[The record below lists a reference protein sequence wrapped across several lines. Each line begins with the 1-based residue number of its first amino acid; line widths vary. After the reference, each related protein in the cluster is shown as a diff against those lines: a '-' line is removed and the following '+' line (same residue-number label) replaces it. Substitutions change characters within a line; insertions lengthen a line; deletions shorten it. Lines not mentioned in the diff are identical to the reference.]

1 MLIVLKLGEGA
12 DRHPAEAREG
22 ARERRSAFAG
32 LRLSREASR
41 SAEPEHVRLERAA
54 ETFARA
60 WADAERMRTT
70 GLPVLPHQ
78 EQALTESGAD
88 LDRLRPNGAEDL
100 RVALSARPELA
111 EDRIATTLE
120 LLARERQAGQRPEPE
135 AAAARLVAAM
145 EREKAKRQDP
155 AVRAERYVA
164 RWTALE
170 NAYDYGDWKDR
181 TRAKAEM
188 KALTRELKRDAPA
201 EAVMKSRAR
210 ELGIEFGSRLEAV
223 LEAKSEREAMRLERG
238 LGLSR

>member
-1 MLIVLKLGEGA
+1 MQYAIEYTNQGV
-12 DRHPAEAREG
+12 
-22 ARERRSAFAG
+22 
-32 LRLSREASR
+32 
-41 SAEPEHVRLERAA
+41 
-54 ETFARA
+54 T
-60 WADAERMRTT
+60 
-70 GLPVLPHQ
+70 
-78 EQALTESGAD
+78 
-88 LDRLRPNGAEDL
+88 
-100 RVALSARPELA
+100 ARPELA
-111 EDRIATTLE
+111 EDRIATTLDR
-120 LLARERQAGQRPEPE
+120 LAAERDAGRRLEPE

-201 EAVMKSRAR
+201 EAVMKSRAQ
-210 ELGIEFGSRLEAV
+210 ELGIEWGSRLERV
-223 LEAKSEREAMRLERG
+223 LEAKNEREAMRLERG